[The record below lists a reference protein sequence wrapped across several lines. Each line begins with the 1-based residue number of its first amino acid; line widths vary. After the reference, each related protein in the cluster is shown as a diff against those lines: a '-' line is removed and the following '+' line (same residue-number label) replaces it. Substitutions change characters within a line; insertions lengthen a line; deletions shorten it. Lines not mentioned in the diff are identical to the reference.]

1 MGEGWLRRGG
11 RLEKTKRMKKIKR
24 TGERGMPVGNGGD
37 RWKKMPKCLGGRKG
51 GGGGY
56 ITRIWQCRIAG

>member
-37 RWKKMPKCLGGRKG
+37 RWNRCQSVWG
-51 GGGGY
+51 GGKEEGVV
-56 ITRIWQCRIAG
+56 I